1 MKIVLQWGV
10 PLQVVVCHFLKAP
23 PIHNSDRD
31 CHSSGGDISSI
42 SWHGWNARVSPT
54 GHSPTGQPN
63 MMNQGA
69 WRGTTWPGWN
79 DMLFF
84 VCHDSLQGS
93 RTQGKKL
100 EMMGRYFFDR
110 PFHPQPKWSN
120 WWFGYRSLTFGTS
133 GELTDR
139 EHHRVKTFI
148 FWLLY
153 YIILLYIYILYIYII
168 YIYIIYITTFLA
180 GGDHTYHITFP
191 SRSVNQIPSPDRP
204 RYPSSTS
211 SIPNDRA
218 FIEASVHRDLLSRG
232 RGPPKNNTDT
242 LR

>member
-1 MKIVLQWGV
+1 
-10 PLQVVVCHFLKAP
+10 
-23 PIHNSDRD
+23 
-31 CHSSGGDISSI
+31 
-42 SWHGWNARVSPT
+42 
-54 GHSPTGQPN
+54 
-63 MMNQGA
+63 MNQGA

-153 YIILLYIYILYIYII
+153 YIILFIYIIYILYIYYIYIIYILYIYII
-168 YIYIIYITTFLA
+168 YIYNYLF
-180 GGDHTYHITFP
+180 
-191 SRSVNQIPSPDRP
+191 
-204 RYPSSTS
+204 
-211 SIPNDRA
+211 
-218 FIEASVHRDLLSRG
+218 SRG
-232 RGPPKNNTDT
+232 GPYLSHHIPLQIGESDPIARSPQVPIVNILDTKRQGIHRGLGSQGFAESGSGSPKK
-242 LR
+242 